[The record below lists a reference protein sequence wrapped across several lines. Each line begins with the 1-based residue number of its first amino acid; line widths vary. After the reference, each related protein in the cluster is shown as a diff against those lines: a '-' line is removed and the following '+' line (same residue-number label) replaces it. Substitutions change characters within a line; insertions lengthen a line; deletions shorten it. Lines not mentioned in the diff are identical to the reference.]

1 MDLWGPGSSF
11 ESGKLLL
18 WSFLCLFCIRRR
30 QHFAIFKLKVCIMVM
45 EKGYKNGDI
54 LRIAASAIAMVIS
67 SLPSRK
73 IDRGGKCATPPPPP
87 TASYSLLQ
95 LTRDAK
101 CSAAGRNQGRVTRC
115 NLHQSF
121 HTQNPAMKMVHFSW
135 TIISDLTCDTGGD
148 NIHKS

>member
-1 MDLWGPGSSF
+1 
-11 ESGKLLL
+11 
-18 WSFLCLFCIRRR
+18 
-30 QHFAIFKLKVCIMVM
+30 MVM

-101 CSAAGRNQGRVTRC
+101 CSAAGIRGVKAC
-115 NLHQSF
+115 PDGLELFF
-121 HTQNPAMKMVHFSW
+121 H
-135 TIISDLTCDTGGD
+135 G
-148 NIHKS
+148 